1 MHIIF
6 DDDFEEFCFRKY
18 QNYLLGAEALG
29 ITDVGDFGATRL
41 GTLKVLKQNIT
52 KVQTEFCTDFKG
64 ACYGF
69 F

>member
-29 ITDVGDFGATRL
+29 ITDIGDFWSYKTRNIESLEAEYNEGADR
-41 GTLKVLKQNIT
+41 VLH
-52 KVQTEFCTDFKG
+52 
-64 ACYGF
+64 
-69 F
+69 